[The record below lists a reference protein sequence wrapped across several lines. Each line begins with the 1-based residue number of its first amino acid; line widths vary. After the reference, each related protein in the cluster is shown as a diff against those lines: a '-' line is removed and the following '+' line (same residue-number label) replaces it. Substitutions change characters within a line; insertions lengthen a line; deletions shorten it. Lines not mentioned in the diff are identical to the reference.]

1 MRNRCRFI
9 ISVLMVLAA
18 VSCSK
23 EQVGDSYMLFE
34 IHGTVLDED
43 GSPIE
48 GIKVSSGLSDAQS
61 TNVNGNF
68 VFYGRSTP
76 ATYVVLTFEDKDG
89 DDNGGEFVKM
99 AVEIPLRQKTPG
111 TSGNFKGTFFA
122 GDVEV
127 VMVSKNVEMNPE
139 LDPELDPD
147 RNQD

>member
-89 DDNGGEFVKM
+89 EQNGGEFVNR
-99 AVEIPLRQKTPG
+99 AEEVLVHEKTHG
-111 TSGNFKGTFFA
+111 SAMGNFRGTYFA
-122 GDVEV
+122 SGVEV
-127 VMVSKNVEMNPE
+127 VMLRKEGSLNP
-139 LDPELDPD
+139 DSGFIH
-147 RNQD
+147 R